1 MPSAR
6 IRDRGRRRVLTKEPR
21 DDFEHAKQR
30 ERAFAAIKKLYCE
43 ALPLW
48 RVCTRGFCRRNKRC
62 CGEAQACLIRGWKLF
77 SVAEQDRAWREVGQG
92 GPRRV
97 PAQTVLEKRLR
108 HYPSSN
114 FTHD

>member
-48 RVCTRGFCRRNKRC
+48 RVCARGFCRRNKRC
-62 CGEAQACLIRGWKLF
+62 CGEAVACLIRGWKRF
-77 SVAEQDRAWREVGQG
+77 PVAEQDRAWREVGRG
-92 GPRRV
+92 GPRRL
-97 PAQTVLEKRLR
+97 PPQTALEKRLR
-108 HYPSSN
+108 RYPSSN